1 MEEVNR
7 KFEEFIKSGKY
18 KDILIMMGNLG
29 KYSLTNQVYI
39 LLQNLNTSFVNGMR
53 GWNYLGRSIKK
64 YGFSQVGCPV
74 RIGSTTKEMPVMEIE
89 MRYKKRFESSND
101 YMTKRRAAYGGITF
115 ASLKIALSTKGFHI
129 NDESFAINY
138 NLLLEN
144 GEYNQLAELLSD
156 KNNLHI
162 IFAKFRGKDKT
173 SMSERNDFGRQSV
186 INSYF
191 ALKTRLQGISVP
203 RNLSFMRVFQNL

>member
-1 MEEVNR
+1 M
-7 KFEEFIKSGKY
+7 
-18 KDILIMMGNLG
+18 
-29 KYSLTNQVYI
+29 
-39 LLQNLNTSFVNGMR
+39 
-53 GWNYLGRSIKK
+53 GRSIKK

-138 NLLLEN
+138 NLLMEN

-191 ALKTRLQGISVP
+191 ALKTRLHGISVP
-203 RNLSFMRVFQNL
+203 RNLSLMRVFQDLEITEKTGHGTVKIISAYGKEVFDIKDGFIQATIPFGVEFVKILFMNFLN